1 MWAKVGVLGMQV
13 SMVDIS
19 EEIGRVSCSELQK
32 DFPASDVMFLPTD
45 VTKREQLVSHVCMLA
60 LALIVDWL
68 QLSLDR
74 NSVLGVSLSIPSKRN
89 KTLLDILGLV
99 L

>member
-1 MWAKVGVLGMQV
+1 
-13 SMVDIS
+13 MVDIS

-45 VTKREQLVSHVCMLA
+45 VTKREQLVGHVCMLA
-60 LALIVDWL
+60 LALIVGLL

-89 KTLLDILGLV
+89 KPCWIF
-99 L
+99 